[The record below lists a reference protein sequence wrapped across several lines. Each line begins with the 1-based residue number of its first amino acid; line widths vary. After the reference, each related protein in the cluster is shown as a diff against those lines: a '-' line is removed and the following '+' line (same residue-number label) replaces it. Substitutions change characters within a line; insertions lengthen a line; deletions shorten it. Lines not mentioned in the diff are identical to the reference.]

1 MRHAVGWLT
10 PSASVKRMEDS
21 PLSDCRISHNA
32 LSQMLS
38 DSLVACSGVRVV
50 AVNWKWQAPLEHWYR
65 PGRARYRPMSR
76 PASAID
82 RL

>member
-10 PSASVKRMEDS
+10 PSASARRMEDS
-21 PLSDCRISHNA
+21 PLSDCKISHSA
-32 LSQMLS
+32 LSQVLS
-38 DSLVACSGVRVV
+38 GSLVACNGVRVV
-50 AVNWKWQAPLEHWYR
+50 AVNWKRQAPLEHWYR

-76 PASAID
+76 PASAIE